1 MVSPLVTG
9 ITDCPLL
16 PMDSAEAAAVRLD
29 VEAIFSGIWGDFEIA
44 CRMSIAV
51 KTLASKNKTSELRKD
66 IEALK
71 RLMEAV
77 AERMNTAAPAT
88 QMVLSAVGVKIRDLR
103 DQLGAL
109 QPRWCDEL
117 PDGRQRAVHR
127 DLLARDIA
135 LAMERLGCE
144 PKRNRDISTALD
156 HPESIRGGD
165 SSYAQ
170 LVRIGIRIVDG
181 YDPLDVYPHL
191 DRGLALL

>member
-9 ITDCPLL
+9 ITDYPPLPSTL
-16 PMDSAEAAAVRLD
+16 DDTESVRQRAEAIIA
-29 VEAIFSGIWGDFEIA
+29 GIWLDFEAA

-51 KTLASKNKTSELRKD
+51 KDLASKNKTSQLRKD
-66 IEALK
+66 VGALTRLAEAI
-71 RLMEAV
+71 
-77 AERMNTAAPAT
+77 AERMDAAAPAT
-88 QMVLSAVGVKIRDLR
+88 QMVLSAVGVKIRELR

-109 QPRWCDEL
+109 QRGWCDQL
-117 PDGRQRAVHR
+117 PEGRQPAVHR

-135 LAMERLGCE
+135 LAMKRLGCE
-144 PKRNRDISTALD
+144 PKLNRDISTSLD

-181 YDPLDVYPHL
+181 CEPLDVYPHL
-191 DRGLALL
+191 DRGLAQL